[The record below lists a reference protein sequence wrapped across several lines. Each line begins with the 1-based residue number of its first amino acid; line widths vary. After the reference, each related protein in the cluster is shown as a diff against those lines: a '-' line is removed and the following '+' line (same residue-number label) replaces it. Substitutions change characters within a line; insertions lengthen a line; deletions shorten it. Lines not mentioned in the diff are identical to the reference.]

1 MAVKGYFIQY
11 KFIIPENM
19 KHSSYTYQKLFRALY
34 GYTQAVFKS
43 NGKTYHYHRLGVLSL
58 TPYLRPGKNCV
69 IIPAADFQRLLDFLK
84 TGRNPAHN
92 WRGKGDWK
100 AVYYMNEKNVEEKS
114 AIGALET
121 MLDRYYISSP
131 SGKKEKLLSE
141 LENATSKSSQESAD
155 KGYFAVLLN
164 EAQQISSNEWFKA
177 VYTQSSKLKDFYAA
191 YKKLKGGP

>member
-1 MAVKGYFIQY
+1 MGVKGYFIQY

-43 NGKTYHYHRLGVLSL
+43 NGKTYHYHRQGVLSL

-69 IIPAADFQRLLDFLK
+69 IIPPADFQRLLDFLK

-100 AVYYMNEKNVEEKS
+100 AVYYMNEKTVEEKS
-114 AIGALET
+114 AVSALES
-121 MLDRYYISSP
+121 MLGRYYVSSP
-131 SGKKEKLLSE
+131 LGKKETLFSE
-141 LENATSKSSQESAD
+141 LEALASKTGQAGADQGYSA
-155 KGYFAVLLN
+155 AVLS
-164 EAQQISSNEWFKA
+164 EAQQITSNEWFKS
-177 VYTQSSKLKDFYAA
+177 VYLQSSKLKDFYAA